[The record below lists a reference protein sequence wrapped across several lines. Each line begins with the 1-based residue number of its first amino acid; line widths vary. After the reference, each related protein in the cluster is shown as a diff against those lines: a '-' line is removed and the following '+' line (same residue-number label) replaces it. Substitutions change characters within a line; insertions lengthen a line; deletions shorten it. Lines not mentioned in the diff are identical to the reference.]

1 MTSDS
6 ADVNHA
12 EFARACALAGYLAE
26 QGVASLQFETGTA
39 CVEMIA
45 RHTDLPRAIVE
56 LREGSAIKSDSPP
69 RFRVWRKAGALR
81 SQGDD
86 AALRRAFGV

>member
-6 ADVNHA
+6 ADASHT
-12 EFARACALAGYLAE
+12 EFARACALAGFLSE
-26 QGVASLQFETGTA
+26 QGVASLQYETGAA

-56 LREGSAIKSDSPP
+56 LPDGSAIKSDSPP
-69 RFRVWRKAGALR
+69 RFRIWREHGTLCIQ
-81 SQGDD
+81 SDD
-86 AALRRAFGV
+86 AALLRVFGA